1 MEDTWIKEA
10 FQDCADWER
19 QAGITS
25 KCHLTPVLS
34 VCSRECSP
42 YTYADQVW
50 HITSTGYRKHGL
62 VPILH

>member
-19 QAGITS
+19 QTKIDNR
-25 KCHLTPVLS
+25 CHLTAVLGK
-34 VCSRECSP
+34 CNRGCDP

-50 HITSTGYRKHGL
+50 HTTSTGYRKYGL
-62 VPILH
+62 IPILH